1 MYDLLELNTL
11 VYIECPTARQKQRI
25 EELRNKLFP
34 EERKKKIGRYK
45 CKTIDQYGNEINY
58 SSMSDLIKTGVNIGT
73 IRAYANTGEIV
84 KRGNCKGMMIFT
96 EEKR

>member
-11 VYIECPTARQKQRI
+11 VYVECPTTRQKRRI

-45 CKTIDQYGNEINY
+45 CKTIDQNGNEINY
-58 SSMSDLIKTGVNIGT
+58 SSMADLVKTGVNVGT
-73 IRAYANTGEIV
+73 IRTYANTGEIV
-84 KRGNCKGMMIFT
+84 KRGNCKGMLIFT
-96 EEKR
+96 EGY